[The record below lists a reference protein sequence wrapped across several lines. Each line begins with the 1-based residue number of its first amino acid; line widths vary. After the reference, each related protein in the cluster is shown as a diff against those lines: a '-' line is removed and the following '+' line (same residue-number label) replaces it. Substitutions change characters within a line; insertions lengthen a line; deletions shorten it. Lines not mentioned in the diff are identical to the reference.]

1 MRRRARPGGGRQ
13 IDVSVTEL
21 GARGDGVAKSVD
33 GLVFVPLSAPGDRL
47 RLRLAGEKRGGA
59 LRGEILE
66 VLEESP
72 LRIEPPCPHFGPC
85 GGCQLQHLEAKAYSD
100 WKQHLVSTHLTR
112 HGLDAA
118 RVEPLVQVAPGSRRR
133 AVFAA
138 RRQGQ
143 RVSLGFHEA
152 RSHSIVD
159 LEACLLVT
167 GTLFRLL
174 APLRAVLL
182 GWLPDGAAAQAV
194 VAETETGV
202 DLLIETETAPGLE
215 TREAL
220 AAFAATQNLARLS
233 WSRKGDV
240 PEPLAQLRLPRL
252 TFGRAQVVPP
262 PGGFLQPSREGET
275 ALVELVRGAIPTSA
289 LRLADLYAGI
299 GTFAF
304 SLADPARVLAYEG
317 DPEALAAL
325 ETAARQPALRGRVA
339 GERRDLDRQPLRAE
353 ELDVFDAVV
362 FDPPRA
368 GAGAQVPHIAQ
379 SIVPTVVAVSCNPA
393 SFARDARILIDGG
406 YCLERVVPLDQFP
419 WSSHLELVAVFRR

>member
-21 GARGDGVAKSVD
+21 GARGDGVAKSGD

-59 LRGEILE
+59 LLGEILE
-66 VLEESP
+66 VLEESS
-72 LRIEPPCPHFGPC
+72 LRVEPPCPHFGPC
-85 GGCQLQHLEAKAYSD
+85 GGCQLQHLRAEAYSD
-100 WKQHLVSTHLTR
+100 WKQHLVAMHLAR
-112 HGLDAA
+112 QGLDPATV
-118 RVEPLVQVAPGSRRR
+118 RPLTKVAPGSRRR

-138 RRQGQ
+138 RRRG
-143 RVSLGFHEA
+143 RRLLLGFYEA
-152 RSHSIVD
+152 RSHNIVD
-159 LEACLLVT
+159 LETCLLVT
-167 GTLFRLL
+167 PSLLRLL

-182 GWLPDGAAAQAV
+182 DWLPDGAVAESV
-194 VAETETGV
+194 VAETETGL

-215 TREAL
+215 AREAL
-220 AAFAATQNLARLS
+220 AAFAETQDLARLS
-233 WSRKGDV
+233 WRRKGGL
-240 PEPLAQLRLPRL
+240 PEPLAQRRLPRL
-252 TFGRAQVVPP
+252 TFGRAQVTPP
-262 PGGFLQPSREGET
+262 PGGFLQPSREGEA
-275 ALVELVRGAIPTSA
+275 ALVEMVRAAIPASA
-289 LRLADLYAGI
+289 LRVADLYAGI

-304 SLADPARVLAYEG
+304 SLADPARILAYEG
-317 DPEALAAL
+317 DAEALVAL
-325 ETAARQPALRGRVA
+325 EGAARQPALKGRVA

-368 GAGAQVPHIAQ
+368 GAGAQAPHIAQ

-393 SFARDARILIDGG
+393 SFARDARTLVDGG
-406 YCLERVVPLDQFP
+406 YRLDQVTPLDQFP